1 MPVRVV
7 EHAYGDRVCILDN
20 PWMHSALARL
30 GSSET
35 SHTELMYLLRSV
47 YSCMAQVSFGAHL
60 PTVHQTRPTR
70 MSEAHPKEGVWV
82 GQGLDPSAEV
92 VVLDVI
98 RGGMIPAQVCF
109 ELLTAVLPVDKLR
122 LDHLNMAR
130 QSDARG
136 KVTGVDLSG
145 SKVGGSLEGVTLVL
159 PDPMGATGRTLVKA
173 IEFLEEH
180 HGKPAQ
186 ILALPMIATP
196 EFLKTVLGAFED
208 IWVYAA
214 RVDRG
219 LSPPDVLET
228 PPGTHWDREKGL
240 NEHSYI
246 VPGAGGLGE
255 VLNNSWC

>member
-1 MPVRVV
+1 VPVRVV

-30 GSSET
+30 GSDDT
-35 SHTELMYLLRSV
+35 SHTELMFLLRSV
-47 YSCMAQVSFGAHL
+47 YSCLSQVALGAHL
-60 PTVHQTRPTR
+60 PTVHQSRPTR
-70 MSEAHPKEGVWV
+70 MQEFHPKEGVWV
-82 GQGLDPSAEV
+82 GQALDPTAKV

-98 RGGMIPAQVCF
+98 RGGMVPSQVCF
-109 ELLTAVLPVDKLR
+109 ELLTAVLPVDNLR

-130 QSDARG
+130 KSDAQGR
-136 KVTGVDLSG
+136 VTGVDLSG
-145 SKVGGSLEGVTLVL
+145 SKVGGSIEGATLVL
-159 PDPMGATGRTLVKA
+159 PDPMGATGGTLVKA
-173 IEFLEEH
+173 IEFLVEH

-196 EFLKTVLGAFED
+196 EFRKTVLGAFD
-208 IWVYAA
+208 NVWVYAA

-219 LSPPDVLET
+219 LSPADVLKT